1 MHRSGNER
9 PVGVIQ
15 RRRLSRWVT
24 DTVQLLRIIVTDC
37 HRSEMAASIYDNRR
51 QGIQSK
57 GKRDLVRF
65 ALSGLSCMCAA
76 TGKLL
81 YFNICSLRKLN
92 CLHFICNLRVLRYLE
107 GTSCLFDHWIRHRKG
122 ILECYKHSCGQIT
135 WWNHN
140 VEEYWEIF
148 RSIYNLRP

>member
-1 MHRSGNER
+1 
-9 PVGVIQ
+9 
-15 RRRLSRWVT
+15 
-24 DTVQLLRIIVTDC
+24 
-37 HRSEMAASIYDNRR
+37 MAASIYDNRR

-92 CLHFICNLRVLRYLE
+92 CLHFIWNLRVLRFLE
-107 GTSCLFDHWIRHRKG
+107 GTSCLFDRWIRHRNG

-140 VEEYWEIF
+140 VEEYIGKFPADLQSPSLEPVY
-148 RSIYNLRP
+148 SICSPCFSHFGFFEFLVLSTALSSYNWKF

>member
-1 MHRSGNER
+1 
-9 PVGVIQ
+9 
-15 RRRLSRWVT
+15 
-24 DTVQLLRIIVTDC
+24 
-37 HRSEMAASIYDNRR
+37 MAASIYDNRR

-81 YFNICSLRKLN
+81 YFNICCLRKLN
-92 CLHFICNLRVLRYLE
+92 CLHFIWNLRVLRFLE
-107 GTSCLFDHWIRHRKG
+107 GTSCLFDHWIRHRNG
-122 ILECYKHSCGQIT
+122 ILECCKHSCGQIT

-140 VEEYWEIF
+140 VEEYIGNSG
-148 RSIYNLRP
+148 RSIISVLRTSIQYLFPVLYTLWVFRISGSIDCSFLV